1 MAIWQFSSS
10 LYDKFLNGSLHL
22 YDIMQY
28 TFREKG
34 GITMDKILRINMS
47 NLKVSEEKIGGDYL
61 GLGGRGLTS
70 MIVSKEVPATC
81 NPVGQH
87 NKLAIAPG
95 LLTGTAAANSGR
107 LSIGAK
113 SPLTG
118 GIKESNV
125 GGTASTKLA
134 RLGIAAIIVEGK
146 PEKGK
151 LYGLAVSKDGA
162 EIFPA
167 DDLKG
172 LGNYGL
178 VEKLQSKYN
187 KKVGIISI
195 GPAGEMRM
203 AMASIA
209 VTSTNGTPSRHAGRG
224 GMGAVMGSK
233 GLKAIVV
240 DDTGA
245 EKVTMINPDLFKEA
259 SQKFVKTLREHPVTS
274 QGLPT
279 YGTNILAAIINEAG
293 GYPTRNF
300 SSGRFEGTD
309 KISGET
315 MHQIISKRG
324 GKTTHSGCTT
334 CIIQCSNEYVDENGK
349 YITSA
354 LEYETIWANGANCG
368 IDDLDAIARIDR
380 LCDDYGFDTIEMGCT
395 LGVAMEAGVKEF
407 GDAEGAIQ
415 LIHEAGKGT
424 PLGRIIGN
432 GAAFTGKAFGVVRVP
447 VVKSQGMP
455 AYDPRAIQGI
465 GVTYAT
471 STMGADHTAGYAI
484 AANVLKVGGY
494 VDPLKP
500 DGQAELSQNL
510 QITTAAVD
518 STGLCLFVAF
528 PALDIPECF
537 EGVIGMLNGRYGWNL
552 SADDVAALGKKI
564 LQVERDFNERAGFSN
579 VDDRLP
585 EFFKEEK
592 LPPHNLTFL
601 VPDVDLDKVYKF

>member
-1 MAIWQFSSS
+1 
-10 LYDKFLNGSLHL
+10 
-22 YDIMQY
+22 
-28 TFREKG
+28 
-34 GITMDKILRINMS
+34 MDRIFRINMS
-47 NLKVSEEKIGGDYL
+47 SLKVSEEKVSGDYS

-70 MIVSKEVPATC
+70 MVVSKEVPPLC
-81 NPVGQH
+81 HPIGQH
-87 NKLAIAPG
+87 NKLVITPG
-95 LLTGTAAANSGR
+95 LLTGTTAANSGR

-125 GGTASTKLA
+125 GGTAATKLA
-134 RLGIAAIIVEGK
+134 RLGIAAIIIEGK

-162 EIFPA
+162 KLFPA

-172 LGNYGL
+172 LGNYEL
-178 VEKLQSKYN
+178 VEKLQANYD
-187 KKVGIISI
+187 KKAGIISI
-195 GPAGEMRM
+195 GPAGEMKM

-209 VTSTNGTPSRHAGRG
+209 VTSTNGYPSRHAGRG

-245 EKVTMINPDLFKEA
+245 EKVAIKNPDLFKEA
-259 SQKFVKTLREHPVTS
+259 SQKFVKALREHPVTS
-274 QGLPT
+274 EGLPK
-279 YGTNILAAIINEAG
+279 YGTNVLAGIINEAG

-300 SSGRFEGTD
+300 SLGRFEGTD

-315 MHQIISKRG
+315 MHDVISKRG

-334 CIIQCSNEYVDENGK
+334 CIIQCSNEYVDEKGK
-349 YITSA
+349 YITSG

-368 IDDLDAIARIDR
+368 IDDLDAIANIDR

-395 LGVAMEAGVKEF
+395 IGVAMEAGVKEF
-407 GDAEGAIQ
+407 GDAKGAIA

-432 GAAFTGKAFGVVRVP
+432 GAGFTGKAFGVTRVP
-447 VVKSQGMP
+447 VVKNQGMP
-455 AYDPRAIQGI
+455 AYDPRAVQGI

-471 STMGADHTAGYAI
+471 STMGADHTAGYATATNI
-484 AANVLKVGGY
+484 MKVGGF

-500 DGQAELSQNL
+500 DGQVALSQNL

-518 STGLCLFVAF
+518 SAGLCLFIAF

-552 SADDVAALGKKI
+552 TANDVAALGKKI
-564 LQVERDFNERAGFSN
+564 LKVERDFNERAGFSN
-579 VDDRLP
+579 LDDRLP
-585 EFFKEEK
+585 EFFREEK

-601 VPDVDLDKVYKF
+601 VPDVDLDKVFEF

>member
-1 MAIWQFSSS
+1 MIQFRIE
-10 LYDKFLNGSLHL
+10 K
-22 YDIMQY
+22 
-28 TFREKG
+28 KG
-34 GITMDKILRINMS
+34 GNCMDRIFRVNMGA
-47 NLKVSEEKIGGDYL
+47 LKVSEEKVSGDYV

-70 MIVSKEVPATC
+70 MVVSKEVPATC
-81 NPVGQH
+81 HPIGQH
-87 NKLAIAPG
+87 NKLVITPG
-95 LLTGTAAANSGR
+95 LLTGTTAANSGR

-125 GGTASTKLA
+125 GGTAATKLA
-134 RLGIAAIIVEGK
+134 RLGIAAIIIEGM

-151 LYGLAVSKDGA
+151 LFGLAVSKEGVKV
-162 EIFPA
+162 FPA

-172 LGNYGL
+172 LGNYEL
-178 VEKLQSKYN
+178 TEKLQSKYD

-195 GPAGEMRM
+195 GPAGEMKM

-224 GMGAVMGSK
+224 GIGAVMGSK

-245 EKVTMINPDLFKEA
+245 EKVAIKNPDLFKEA
-259 SQKFVKTLREHPVTS
+259 SQKFVKALREHPVTS
-274 QGLPT
+274 EGLPK
-279 YGTNILAAIINEAG
+279 YGTNVLASIINEAG

-315 MHQIISKRG
+315 MHDIISKRG

-334 CIIQCSNEYVDENGK
+334 CIIQCSNEYVDEKGK

-368 IDDLDAIARIDR
+368 IDDLDAIARMDR

-395 LGVAMEAGVKEF
+395 IGVAMEAGVKAF

-432 GAAFTGKAFGVVRVP
+432 GAGFTGKAFGVTRVP
-447 VVKSQGMP
+447 VVKNQGMP
-455 AYDPRAIQGI
+455 AYEPRAIQGI

-471 STMGADHTAGYAI
+471 STMGADHTAGYATATNI
-484 AANVLKVGGY
+484 MKVGGY

-500 DGQAELSQNL
+500 DGQMGLSQAL

-518 STGLCLFVAF
+518 STGLCLFIAF

-537 EGVIGMLNGRYGWNL
+537 EGVIGMLNGCYGLNL
-552 SADDVAALGKKI
+552 TADDVAALGKKI

-592 LPPHNLTFL
+592 LPPHNITFL

>member
-1 MAIWQFSSS
+1 MDRI
-10 LYDKFLNGSLHL
+10 
-22 YDIMQY
+22 
-28 TFREKG
+28 FRV
-34 GITMDKILRINMS
+34 NMS
-47 NLKVSEEKIGGDYL
+47 SLKVSEEKVSGDYN

-70 MIVSKEVPATC
+70 VVVSKEVPPLC
-81 NPVGQH
+81 NPIGQH
-87 NKLAIAPG
+87 NKLVIAPG
-95 LLTGTAAANSGR
+95 LLTGTTAANSGR

-134 RLGIAAIIVEGK
+134 RLGIAAIIIEGK
-146 PEKGK
+146 PEKEK
-151 LYGLAVSKDGA
+151 LYGLAVNKDGA
-162 EIFPA
+162 KLFPA
-167 DDLKG
+167 DDLKR
-172 LGNYGL
+172 LGNYEL
-178 VEKLQSKYN
+178 VEKLQAKYD
-187 KKVGIISI
+187 KKAGIISI
-195 GPAGEMRM
+195 GPAGEMKM

-209 VTSTNGTPSRHAGRG
+209 VTSTNGYPSRHAGRG

-240 DDTGA
+240 DDAGA
-245 EKVTMINPDLFKEA
+245 EKVAIKNPDLFKEA
-259 SQKFVKTLREHPVTS
+259 SQKFVKALREHPVTS
-274 QGLPT
+274 EGLPK
-279 YGTNILAAIINEAG
+279 YGTNVLAGIINEAG

-315 MHQIISKRG
+315 MHEVISKRG

-334 CIIQCSNEYVDENGK
+334 CIIQCSNEYVDEKGK
-349 YITSA
+349 YITSG

-395 LGVAMEAGVKEF
+395 IGVAMEAGVKEF
-407 GDAEGAIQ
+407 GDAEGAIA

-432 GAAFTGKAFGVVRVP
+432 GAGFTGKAFGVTRVP
-447 VVKSQGMP
+447 VVKNQGMP
-455 AYDPRAIQGI
+455 AYEPRAIQGI

-471 STMGADHTAGYAI
+471 STMGADHTAGYATATNI
-484 AANVLKVGGY
+484 MKVGGY

-500 DGQAELSQNL
+500 DGQVALSQNL

-518 STGLCLFVAF
+518 SAGLCLFIAF

-552 SADDVAALGKKI
+552 TADDVAALGKKI
-564 LQVERDFNERAGFSN
+564 LKVERDFNERAGFSN

-601 VPDVDLDKVYKF
+601 VSDADLDKVFKF

>member
-1 MAIWQFSSS
+1 MDRI
-10 LYDKFLNGSLHL
+10 
-22 YDIMQY
+22 
-28 TFREKG
+28 FRV
-34 GITMDKILRINMS
+34 NMS
-47 NLKVSEEKIGGDYL
+47 SLKVSEEKVSGDYN

-70 MIVSKEVPATC
+70 MVVSKEVPPLC
-81 NPVGQH
+81 NPIGQH
-87 NKLAIAPG
+87 NILVITPG
-95 LLTGTAAANSGR
+95 LLTGTTAANSGR

-125 GGTASTKLA
+125 GGTAATKLA
-134 RLGIAAIIVEGK
+134 RLGIAAIIIEGN

-151 LYGLAVSKDGA
+151 LYGLAVNKDGA
-162 EIFPA
+162 KLFPA

-172 LGNYGL
+172 LGNYEL
-178 VEKLQSKYN
+178 VEKLQTKYD
-187 KKVGIISI
+187 KKVGILSI

-245 EKVTMINPDLFKEA
+245 EKVVLKNPDLFKEA
-259 SQKFVKTLREHPVTS
+259 SQKFAKALREHPVTS
-274 QGLPT
+274 EGLPK
-279 YGTNILAAIINEAG
+279 YGTNVLAAIINEAG

-315 MHQIISKRG
+315 MHDVISKRG

-334 CIIQCSNEYVDENGK
+334 CIIQCSNEYVDEKGK
-349 YITSA
+349 YITSG

-368 IDDLDAIARIDR
+368 IDDLDAIAHIDR

-395 LGVAMEAGVKEF
+395 IGVAMEAGIKQF
-407 GDAEGAIQ
+407 GDAEGAIA
-415 LIHEAGKGT
+415 LIHEAGRGT

-432 GAAFTGKAFGVVRVP
+432 GAGFTGKAFGVTRVP
-447 VVKSQGMP
+447 VVKNQGMP
-455 AYDPRAIQGI
+455 AYEPRAVQGI

-471 STMGADHTAGYAI
+471 STMGADHTAGYATATNI
-484 AANVLKVGGY
+484 MKVGGY

-500 DGQAELSQNL
+500 DGQMGLSQNL

-518 STGLCLFVAF
+518 STGLCLFIAF
-528 PALDIPECF
+528 PALDIPACF

-552 SADDVAALGKKI
+552 TADDVAALGKQI
-564 LQVERDFNERAGFSN
+564 LKVERDFNERAGFSN

-585 EFFKEEK
+585 EFFREEK

-601 VPDVDLDKVYKF
+601 VSDADLDKVLKF

>member
-1 MAIWQFSSS
+1 M
-10 LYDKFLNGSLHL
+10 
-22 YDIMQY
+22 
-28 TFREKG
+28 E
-34 GITMDKILRINMS
+34 KILRVNMS
-47 NLKVSEEKIGGDYL
+47 SLKVSGEKVSGDYT

-70 MIVSKEVPATC
+70 MVVSKEVLATC
-81 NPVGQH
+81 NPIGQH
-87 NKLAIAPG
+87 NKLVIAPG

-125 GGTASTKLA
+125 GGTAATKLA

-146 PEKGK
+146 SEKEK
-151 LYGLAVSKDGA
+151 LYGLSVSKDGA
-162 EIFPA
+162 KLFPA

-172 LGNYGL
+172 LGNYEL
-178 VEKLQSKYN
+178 VAKLQAKYD
-187 KKVGIISI
+187 KKAGIISI
-195 GPAGEMRM
+195 GPAGEMKM

-233 GLKAIVV
+233 GLKAIVI

-245 EKVTMINPDLFKEA
+245 EKVAIKNPDLFKEA
-259 SQKFVKTLREHPVTS
+259 SQKFVKALREHPVTS
-274 QGLPT
+274 EGLPK
-279 YGTNILAAIINEAG
+279 YGTNVLAAIINEAG

-300 SSGRFEGTD
+300 SVGRFEGTD
-309 KISGET
+309 KINGET
-315 MHQIISKRG
+315 MHDIISKRG

-334 CIIQCSNEYVDENGK
+334 CIIQCSNEYLDENGK
-349 YITSA
+349 YITSG
-354 LEYETIWANGANCG
+354 LEYETVWANGANLG

-395 LGVAMEAGVKEF
+395 IGVAMEAGIKEF

-432 GAAFTGKAFGVVRVP
+432 GSAFTGKAFGVVRVP
-447 VVKSQGMP
+447 VVKGQGMP

-484 AANVLKVGGY
+484 ATNIMKVGGF

-500 DGQAELSQNL
+500 AGQAELSQNL

-518 STGLCLFVAF
+518 SAGLCLFIAF

-537 EGVIGMLNGRYGWNL
+537 EGVIGMLNARYGLNL
-552 SADDVAALGKKI
+552 TADDVAALGKKI
-564 LQVERDFNERAGFSN
+564 LKVEREFNERAGFSN

-585 EFFKEEK
+585 DFFKEEK

-601 VPDVDLDKVYKF
+601 VPDVDLDRVYKF

>member
-1 MAIWQFSSS
+1 MDRI
-10 LYDKFLNGSLHL
+10 
-22 YDIMQY
+22 
-28 TFREKG
+28 FRV
-34 GITMDKILRINMS
+34 NMS
-47 NLKVSEEKIGGDYL
+47 SLKVSEEKVSGEYH

-70 MIVSKEVPATC
+70 MVVSKEVPPLC
-81 NPVGQH
+81 NPIGQH
-87 NKLAIAPG
+87 NRLVITPG
-95 LLTGTAAANSGR
+95 LLTGTTAANSGR

-125 GGTASTKLA
+125 GGTAATKLA
-134 RLGIAAIIVEGK
+134 RLGIAAIIVEGR

-151 LYGLAVSKDGA
+151 LYGLAVNKDGA
-162 EIFPA
+162 KLFPA

-172 LGNYGL
+172 LGNYEL
-178 VEKLQSKYN
+178 VERLQTKYD

-195 GPAGEMRM
+195 GPAGEMKM

-209 VTSTNGTPSRHAGRG
+209 VTSTNGFPSRHAGRG

-245 EKVTMINPDLFKEA
+245 EKVTIKNPDLFKEA
-259 SQKFVKTLREHPVTS
+259 SQKFAKALRQHPVTS
-274 QGLPT
+274 EGLPK
-279 YGTNILAAIINEAG
+279 YGTNVLAGIINEAG

-315 MHQIISKRG
+315 MYEVISKRG

-334 CIIQCSNEYVDENGK
+334 CIIQCSNEYVDEKGK
-349 YITSA
+349 YITSG

-407 GDAEGAIQ
+407 GDAEGAIA

-432 GAAFTGKAFGVVRVP
+432 GAGFTGKAFGVTRVP
-447 VVKSQGMP
+447 VVKNQGMP
-455 AYDPRAIQGI
+455 AYEPRAVQGI

-471 STMGADHTAGYAI
+471 SPMGADHTAGYATATNI
-484 AANVLKVGGY
+484 MRVGGY

-500 DGQAELSQNL
+500 DGQVALSQNL

-552 SADDVAALGKKI
+552 TADDVAALGKKI
-564 LQVERDFNERAGFSN
+564 LKVERDFNERAGFSN
-579 VDDRLP
+579 LDDRLP
-585 EFFKEEK
+585 EFFREEK

-601 VPDVDLDKVYKF
+601 VPDADLDKVFKF

>member
-1 MAIWQFSSS
+1 MDRI
-10 LYDKFLNGSLHL
+10 
-22 YDIMQY
+22 
-28 TFREKG
+28 FRV
-34 GITMDKILRINMS
+34 NMS
-47 NLKVSEEKIGGDYL
+47 SLKVSEEKVSGDYN

-70 MIVSKEVPATC
+70 VVVSKEVPPLC
-81 NPVGQH
+81 NPIGQH
-87 NKLAIAPG
+87 NKLVIAPG
-95 LLTGTAAANSGR
+95 LLTGTTAANSGR

-134 RLGIAAIIVEGK
+134 RLGIAAIIIEGK
-146 PEKGK
+146 PEKEK
-151 LYGLAVSKDGA
+151 LYGLAVNKDGA
-162 EIFPA
+162 KLFPA
-167 DDLKG
+167 DDLKR
-172 LGNYGL
+172 LGNYEL
-178 VEKLQSKYN
+178 VEKLQAKYD
-187 KKVGIISI
+187 KKAGIISI
-195 GPAGEMRM
+195 GPAGEMKM

-209 VTSTNGTPSRHAGRG
+209 VTSTNGYPSRHAGRG

-240 DDTGA
+240 DDAGA
-245 EKVTMINPDLFKEA
+245 EKAAIKNPDLFKEA
-259 SQKFVKTLREHPVTS
+259 SQKFVKALRAHPVTS
-274 QGLPT
+274 EGLPK
-279 YGTNILAAIINEAG
+279 YGTNVLAGIINEAG

-315 MHQIISKRG
+315 MHEVISKCG

-334 CIIQCSNEYVDENGK
+334 CIIQCSNEYVDEKGK
-349 YITSA
+349 YITSG

-395 LGVAMEAGVKEF
+395 IGVAMEAGVKEF
-407 GDAEGAIQ
+407 GDAEGAIA

-432 GAAFTGKAFGVVRVP
+432 GAGFTGKAFGVTRVP
-447 VVKSQGMP
+447 VVKNQGMP
-455 AYDPRAIQGI
+455 AYEPRAIQGI

-471 STMGADHTAGYAI
+471 STMGADHTAGYATATNI
-484 AANVLKVGGY
+484 MKVGGY

-500 DGQAELSQNL
+500 DGQVALSQNL

-518 STGLCLFVAF
+518 SAGLCLFIAF

-552 SADDVAALGKKI
+552 TADDVAALGKKI
-564 LQVERDFNERAGFSN
+564 LKVERDFNERAGFSN

-601 VPDVDLDKVYKF
+601 VPDADLDKVFKF

>member
-1 MAIWQFSSS
+1 MDRI
-10 LYDKFLNGSLHL
+10 
-22 YDIMQY
+22 
-28 TFREKG
+28 FRV
-34 GITMDKILRINMS
+34 NMS
-47 NLKVSEEKIGGDYL
+47 SLKVSEEKVSGDYV

-70 MIVSKEVPATC
+70 VIVSKEVPPTC
-81 NPVGQH
+81 HPVGQH
-87 NKLAIAPG
+87 NKLVIAPG

-107 LSIGAK
+107 LSFGAK

-125 GGTASTKLA
+125 GGTAATKLA
-134 RLGIAAIIVEGK
+134 RLGIAAIIIEGK

-162 EIFPA
+162 KFFPA

-172 LGNYGL
+172 LGNYEL
-178 VEKLQSKYN
+178 TEKLQTKYD
-187 KKVGIISI
+187 KKASIVSI
-195 GPAGEMRM
+195 GPAGEMKM

-224 GMGAVMGSK
+224 GLGAVMGSK

-240 DDTGA
+240 DDTGG
-245 EKVTMINPDLFKEA
+245 EKVAIKNPEAFKEA
-259 SQKFVKTLREHPVTS
+259 SQRFVKALREHPVTGE
-274 QGLPT
+274 GLPK
-279 YGTNILAAIINEAG
+279 YGTNVLAAIINEAG

-315 MHQIISKRG
+315 MHDIISKRG

-334 CIIQCSNEYVDENGK
+334 CIIQCSNEYVDEKGK
-349 YITSA
+349 YITSGF
-354 LEYETIWANGANCG
+354 EYETIWANGANCG

-395 LGVAMEAGVKEF
+395 IGVAMEAGIKKF

-432 GAAFTGKAFGVVRVP
+432 GAGFTGKAFGVTRVP
-447 VVKSQGMP
+447 VVKNQGMP
-455 AYDPRAIQGI
+455 AYEPRAIQGI

-471 STMGADHTAGYAI
+471 STMGADHTAGYATATNI
-484 AANVLKVGGY
+484 MKVGGY

-500 DGQAELSQNL
+500 DGQTALSQNL

-518 STGLCLFVAF
+518 STGLCLFIAF

-537 EGVIGMLNGRYGWNL
+537 GAVIGMLNACYGLNL
-552 SADDVAALGKKI
+552 TPDDVAGLGKKI
-564 LQVERDFNERAGFSN
+564 LKVERDFNEHAGLSN

-601 VPDVDLDKVYKF
+601 VPDADLDKVLKF

>member
-1 MAIWQFSSS
+1 
-10 LYDKFLNGSLHL
+10 
-22 YDIMQY
+22 
-28 TFREKG
+28 
-34 GITMDKILRINMS
+34 MDRILRVNIS
-47 NLKVSEEKIGGDYL
+47 NLKVSEERISGDYL

-70 MIVSKEVPATC
+70 MIVSKEVPPTC
-81 NPVGQH
+81 HPIGQH

-125 GGTASTKLA
+125 GGTAATKLA

-146 PEKGK
+146 PEAGK
-151 LYGLAVSKDGA
+151 LYGIAVSKDGVK
-162 EIFPA
+162 IFPA
-167 DDLKG
+167 DELKG
-172 LGNYGL
+172 LGNYEV
-178 VEKLQSKYN
+178 VERLQSKYG

-195 GPAGEMRM
+195 GPAGEMKM

-224 GMGAVMGSK
+224 GLGAVMASK

-245 EKVTMINPDLFKEA
+245 EKVVMKNPEAFKEA
-259 SQKFVKTLREHPVTS
+259 SQKFAKTLREHPVTS

-279 YGTNILAAIINEAG
+279 YGTNVLASIINEAG

-315 MHQIISKRG
+315 MHEIISKRG

-354 LEYETIWANGANCG
+354 LEYETVWANGANLG

-395 LGVAMEAGVKEF
+395 IGVAMEAGLLPFGNEGKVREIVNEIIEGTKNGRMIANGTVSVGKNLGVKR
-407 GDAEGAIQ
+407 
-415 LIHEAGKGT
+415 L
-424 PLGRIIGN
+424 
-432 GAAFTGKAFGVVRVP
+432 P
-447 VVKSQGMP
+447 VVKGQGMP
-455 AYDPRAIQGI
+455 AYDPRVFKAM
-465 GVTYAT
+465 GVTFAT
-471 STMGADHTAGYAI
+471 TPQGADHTAGPAI
-484 AANVLKVGGY
+484 KGRRAYGTKDYGELDQEPHKV
-494 VDPLKP
+494 
-500 DGQAELSQNL
+500 ELSKDL
-510 QITTAAVD
+510 QIFTVMMD
-518 STGLCLFVAF
+518 SLGFCYFVGPSYEQAITNVK
-528 PALDIPECF
+528 L
-537 EGVIGMLNGRYGWNL
+537 LNAMYGWGWTVEDIIAWARSTIKVEVEFNQK
-552 SADDVAALGKKI
+552 AGINKKGNAI
-564 LQVERDFNERAGFSN
+564 
-579 VDDRLP
+579 P
-585 EFFKEEK
+585 EFFRTDP
-592 LPPHNLTFL
+592 LPNTGHKFGIPSK
-601 VPDVDLDKVYKF
+601 DLENIWDDL

>member
-1 MAIWQFSSS
+1 MDRI
-10 LYDKFLNGSLHL
+10 
-22 YDIMQY
+22 
-28 TFREKG
+28 FRV
-34 GITMDKILRINMS
+34 NMS
-47 NLKVSEEKIGGDYL
+47 SLKVSEEKVSGDYS

-70 MIVSKEVPATC
+70 MVVSKEVPPLC
-81 NPVGQH
+81 HPIGQH
-87 NKLAIAPG
+87 NKLVITPG
-95 LLTGTAAANSGR
+95 LLTGTTAANSGR

-125 GGTASTKLA
+125 GGTAATKLA
-134 RLGIAAIIVEGK
+134 RLGIAAIIIEGK

-151 LYGLAVSKDGA
+151 FYGLAVSKDGVKL
-162 EIFPA
+162 FPA

-172 LGNYGL
+172 LGNYEL
-178 VEKLQSKYN
+178 VEKLQAKYD
-187 KKVGIISI
+187 KKTAIISI
-195 GPAGEMRM
+195 GPAGEMKM

-209 VTSTNGTPSRHAGRG
+209 VTSTNGYPSRHAGRG

-245 EKVTMINPDLFKEA
+245 EKVAIKNPDLFKEA
-259 SQKFVKTLREHPVTS
+259 SQKFVKALREHPVTS
-274 QGLPT
+274 EGLPK
-279 YGTNILAAIINEAG
+279 YGTNVLAGVINEAG

-315 MHQIISKRG
+315 MYEVISKRG

-334 CIIQCSNEYVDENGK
+334 CIIQCSNEYVDEKGK
-349 YITSA
+349 YITSG

-395 LGVAMEAGVKEF
+395 IGVAMEAGVKEF
-407 GDAEGAIQ
+407 GDAKGAIE

-432 GAAFTGKAFGVVRVP
+432 GAGFTGKAFGVTRVP
-447 VVKSQGMP
+447 VVKNQGMP
-455 AYDPRAIQGI
+455 AYEPRAIQGI

-471 STMGADHTAGYAI
+471 STMGADHTAGYATATNI
-484 AANVLKVGGY
+484 MKVGGY

-500 DGQAELSQNL
+500 DGQVALSQSL

-518 STGLCLFVAF
+518 SAGLCLFIAF

-552 SADDVAALGKKI
+552 TADDVAALGKKI
-564 LQVERDFNERAGFSN
+564 LKVERDFNERAGFSN
-579 VDDRLP
+579 LDDRLP

-601 VPDVDLDKVYKF
+601 VPDVDLDKVFKF

>member
-1 MAIWQFSSS
+1 MDRIIRIKMDS
-10 LYDKFLNGSLHL
+10 LKAD
-22 YDIMQY
+22 
-28 TFREKG
+28 
-34 GITMDKILRINMS
+34 
-47 NLKVSEEKIGGDYL
+47 EEKIGGDYL

-70 MIVSKEVPATC
+70 MIVSKEVPPLC
-81 NPVGQH
+81 HPIGHH
-87 NKLAIAPG
+87 NKLVIAPG
-95 LLTGTAAANSGR
+95 LLSGSAAANSGR
-107 LSIGAK
+107 LSIGGK

-118 GIKESNV
+118 TIKESNV
-125 GGTASTKLA
+125 GGTAATKLA
-134 RLGIAAIIVEGK
+134 RLGISAIIVEGK
-146 PEKGK
+146 PAEGN
-151 LYGLAVSKDGA
+151 LHIIAVSKDGA
-162 EIFPA
+162 KILPA
-167 DDLKG
+167 DELKG
-172 LGNYGL
+172 LGNYAL
-178 VEKLQSKYN
+178 VEKLQAKYGKN
-187 KKVGIISI
+187 AGIISI
-195 GPAGEMRM
+195 GTAGEMKM

-233 GLKAIVV
+233 GLKAIVI

-245 EKVTMINPDLFKEA
+245 EKAVIKNPEAFKEA

-279 YGTNILAAIINEAG
+279 YGTNVLASIVNEAG

-315 MHQIISKRG
+315 MYQIISKRG
-324 GKTTHSGCTT
+324 GKTTHAGCTT
-334 CIIQCSNEYVDENGK
+334 CIIQCSNEYLDENGK

-354 LEYETIWANGANCG
+354 LEYETVWANGANLG

-380 LCDDYGFDTIEMGCT
+380 LCDDYGFDTIEMGCS
-395 LGVAMEAGVKEF
+395 LGVAMEAGIKKF
-407 GDAEGAIQ
+407 GDVEGAME

-447 VVKSQGMP
+447 VVKGQGMP
-455 AYDPRAIQGI
+455 AYEPRAVQGI

-471 STMGADHTAGYAI
+471 STMGADHTAGYATAVNI
-484 AANVLKVGGY
+484 MKVGGY

-510 QITTAAVD
+510 QIITAALD
-518 STGLCLFVAF
+518 STGLCLFIAF
-528 PALDIPECF
+528 PAMDIPACL
-537 EGVIGMLNGRYGWNL
+537 EGVIGMLNARYGLNL
-552 SADDVAALGKKI
+552 TADDVTALGKKI
-564 LQVERDFNERAGFSN
+564 LKVERGFNEAAGFSN

-601 VPDVDLDKVYKF
+601 VPDSDLDKVYKF

>member
-1 MAIWQFSSS
+1 MDRI
-10 LYDKFLNGSLHL
+10 
-22 YDIMQY
+22 
-28 TFREKG
+28 FRV
-34 GITMDKILRINMS
+34 NMS
-47 NLKVSEEKIGGDYL
+47 SLKVSEEKVSGDYS

-70 MIVSKEVPATC
+70 VVVSKEVPPLC
-81 NPVGQH
+81 NPIGQH
-87 NKLAIAPG
+87 NRLVIAPG
-95 LLTGTAAANSGR
+95 LLTGTTAANSGR
-107 LSIGAK
+107 LSIGGK

-125 GGTASTKLA
+125 GGTAATKLA
-134 RLGIAAIIVEGK
+134 RLGVAAIIIEGK

-151 LYGLAVSKDGA
+151 LYGLAVDKDGA
-162 EIFPA
+162 KLFPA

-172 LGNYGL
+172 LGNYEL
-178 VEKLQSKYN
+178 VEKLQSKYD
-187 KKVGIISI
+187 KKAGIISI
-195 GPAGEMRM
+195 GPAGEMKM

-209 VTSTNGTPSRHAGRG
+209 VTSTNGYPSRHAGRG
-224 GMGAVMGSK
+224 GLGAVMGSK

-240 DDTGA
+240 DDTGG
-245 EKVTMINPDLFKEA
+245 EKVIIKNPDLFKEA
-259 SQKFVKTLREHPVTS
+259 SQKFVKALRTHPVTS
-274 QGLPT
+274 EGLPK
-279 YGTNILAAIINEAG
+279 YGTNVLAGIINEAG

-315 MHQIISKRG
+315 MYEVISKRG

-334 CIIQCSNEYVDENGK
+334 CIIQCSNEYVDEKGK
-349 YITSA
+349 YITSGF
-354 LEYETIWANGANCG
+354 EYETIWANGANCG

-395 LGVAMEAGVKEF
+395 IGVAMEAGIKEF
-407 GDAEGAIQ
+407 GDAEGAIA
-415 LIHEAGKGT
+415 LVHEAGKGT

-432 GAAFTGKAFGVVRVP
+432 GAGFTGKAFGVTRVP
-447 VVKSQGMP
+447 VVKNQGMP
-455 AYDPRAIQGI
+455 AYEPRAVQGI

-471 STMGADHTAGYAI
+471 STMGADHTAGYATATNI
-484 AANVLKVGGY
+484 MKVGGY

-500 DGQAELSQNL
+500 DGQVALSQNL

-518 STGLCLFVAF
+518 STGLCLFIAF

-537 EGVIGMLNGRYGWNL
+537 EGVIGMLNGRYGLNL
-552 SADDVAALGKKI
+552 TANDVAALGKKI
-564 LQVERDFNERAGFSN
+564 LKVERDFNERAGFSN
-579 VDDRLP
+579 LDDRLP

-601 VPDVDLDKVYKF
+601 VPDVDLDKVFKF

>member
-1 MAIWQFSSS
+1 MDRI
-10 LYDKFLNGSLHL
+10 
-22 YDIMQY
+22 
-28 TFREKG
+28 FRV
-34 GITMDKILRINMS
+34 NMS
-47 NLKVSEEKIGGDYL
+47 SLKVSEEKVSGEYH

-70 MIVSKEVPATC
+70 MVVSKEVPPLC
-81 NPVGQH
+81 NPIGQH
-87 NKLAIAPG
+87 NRLVITPG
-95 LLTGTAAANSGR
+95 LLTGTTAANSGR

-125 GGTASTKLA
+125 GGTAATKLA
-134 RLGIAAIIVEGK
+134 RLGIAAIIVEGR

-151 LYGLAVSKDGA
+151 LYGLAVNKDGA
-162 EIFPA
+162 KLFPA

-172 LGNYGL
+172 LGNYEL
-178 VEKLQSKYN
+178 VERLQTKYD

-195 GPAGEMRM
+195 GPAGEMKM

-209 VTSTNGTPSRHAGRG
+209 VTSTNGFPSRHAGRG

-245 EKVTMINPDLFKEA
+245 EKVTIKNPDLFKEA
-259 SQKFVKTLREHPVTS
+259 SQKFAKALRQHPVTS
-274 QGLPT
+274 EGLPK
-279 YGTNILAAIINEAG
+279 YGTNVLAGIINEAG

-315 MHQIISKRG
+315 MYEIISKRG

-334 CIIQCSNEYVDENGK
+334 CIIQCSNEYVDEKGK
-349 YITSA
+349 YITSG

-407 GDAEGAIQ
+407 GDAEGAIA

-432 GAAFTGKAFGVVRVP
+432 GAGFTGKAFGVTRVP
-447 VVKSQGMP
+447 VVKNQGMP
-455 AYDPRAIQGI
+455 AYEPRAVQGI

-471 STMGADHTAGYAI
+471 SPMGADHTAGYATATNI
-484 AANVLKVGGY
+484 MRVGGY

-500 DGQAELSQNL
+500 DGQVALSQNL

-552 SADDVAALGKKI
+552 TADDVAALGKKI
-564 LQVERDFNERAGFSN
+564 LKVERDFNERAGFSN
-579 VDDRLP
+579 LDDRLP
-585 EFFKEEK
+585 EFFREEK

-601 VPDVDLDKVYKF
+601 VPDADLDKVFKF

>member
-1 MAIWQFSSS
+1 
-10 LYDKFLNGSLHL
+10 
-22 YDIMQY
+22 
-28 TFREKG
+28 
-34 GITMDKILRINMS
+34 MDKIFRVNMGS
-47 NLKVSEEKIGGDYL
+47 LKVSEEKAGGDYA

-70 MIVSKEVPATC
+70 MVVSKEVPPLC
-81 NPVGQH
+81 NPIGQH
-87 NKLAIAPG
+87 NKLVITPG
-95 LLTGTAAANSGR
+95 LLTGTTAANSGR

-125 GGTASTKLA
+125 GGTAATKLA
-134 RLGIAAIIVEGK
+134 RLGIAAIIIEGM

-151 LYGLAVSKDGA
+151 LYGLAVSKDGIKA
-162 EIFPA
+162 FPA

-172 LGNYGL
+172 LGNYEL
-178 VEKLQSKYN
+178 TEKLQAKYG

-195 GPAGEMRM
+195 GPAGEMKM
-203 AMASIA
+203 GMASIA

-245 EKVTMINPDLFKEA
+245 EKVAIKNPDLFKEA
-259 SQKFVKTLREHPVTS
+259 SQKFVKALKEHPVTS
-274 QGLPT
+274 EGLPKF
-279 YGTNILAAIINEAG
+279 GTNVLAAIINESG

-315 MHQIISKRG
+315 MHDIISKRG

-334 CIIQCSNEYVDENGK
+334 CIIQCSNEYVDEKGK
-349 YITSA
+349 YVTSA

-368 IDDLDAIARIDR
+368 IDDLDAIARMDR

-395 LGVAMEAGVKEF
+395 LGVAMEAGVKDF
-407 GDAEGAIQ
+407 GDAEGAIE

-432 GAAFTGKAFGVVRVP
+432 GSGFTGKAFGVTRVP
-447 VVKSQGMP
+447 VVKNQGMP
-455 AYDPRAIQGI
+455 AYEPRAIQGI

-471 STMGADHTAGYAI
+471 STMGADHTAGYATATNI
-484 AANVLKVGGY
+484 MKVGGY

-500 DGQAELSQNL
+500 DGQMALSQAL

-518 STGLCLFVAF
+518 STGLCLFIAF

-537 EGVIGMLNGRYGWNL
+537 EGVIGMLNGCYGL
-552 SADDVAALGKKI
+552 SLTADDVAALGKKI
-564 LQVERDFNERAGFSN
+564 LKVERDFNERAGFSN

-601 VPDVDLDKVYKF
+601 VPDVDLDKVFKF